1 MSAPSNV
8 SHENPETLA
17 RSRQKPDRHKFQ
29 ITIDGESYS
38 LEDPIVTGRQLL
50 NLAGKRPIEEH
61 LIFIFSPDG
70 LLEDISLEER
80 VDLRRS
86 GAERFLTFLSDRSY
100 RFELD
105 SKRQDWGASI
115 ITEATLKRLANVPAD
130 YRVWMERRNEE
141 DLLLDP
147 GQTVDLTGPEVERFY
162 TGSDATTAGSVAYA
176 LPGADQRYLTDHG
189 IKAEVSTSGNQVGVV
204 LPRYELPGTAVS
216 PRTVDLLIILP
227 PGYPDSGPDMFYLHP
242 WVQMPTGQWP
252 NKADHAFQFG
262 GRSWQRW
269 SRHSNVW
276 RGGVDGIW
284 TMLRRVDAAV
294 SAVPCA
300 A

>member
-1 MSAPSNV
+1 MSEPSNI

-17 RSRQKPDRHKFQ
+17 RGGHRPHGPDFQ

-38 LEDPIVTGRQLL
+38 SSDPIVSGRQLL
-50 NLAGKRPIEEH
+50 NLAGKRPVEEH
-61 LIFIFSPDG
+61 LIYILSRDG

-86 GAERFLTFLSDRSY
+86 GKERFLTFLSDRSY

-115 ITEATLKRLANVPAD
+115 ITETTLKRLANVPAE

-147 GQTVDLTGPEVERFY
+147 GQTVDLSGPEVERFY
-162 TGSDATTAGSVAYA
+162 TGSDATTAGSVEYA
-176 LPGADQRYLTDHG
+176 LPSADRRYLADHG
-189 IKAEVSTSGNQVGVV
+189 IKAEVSASGNQVGVV
-204 LPRYELPGTAVS
+204 IPRYELPGIAVT

-227 PGYPDSGPDMFYLHP
+227 PGYPDSGPDMFYLYP
-242 WVQMPTGQWP
+242 WVQTAAGQWP
-252 NKADHAFQFG
+252 NQADHSFQFA